1 MSPRALAFAL
11 LLAAAPLA
19 PAQEVMIGRSLRQ
32 KTEIAP
38 LPVPTPKPVPAAR
51 TAWLDLRQNTNGR
64 PGPQSGPAWVKAVTM
79 LPQEMKD
86 GAVAKT
92 TFRIQLAQPS
102 PDLPLLMFRLFF
114 DDKPEQRP
122 RLLASDNEGGL
133 VLQTT
138 PLGLGLSL
146 ATSET
151 VMVPAAGVS
160 TVDVEV
166 PGDGRTIRGAYLD
179 WMASGE
185 VVRPVDSEQRYV
197 MGETFGSE
205 TPLRAPTDDVEKLGT
220 VTATLAP
227 ETIAIGPSVQQGA
240 AFQFPLE
247 AQPLA
252 AMLTFEVSS
261 AYVDSLPEV
270 YLNGENLGQVT
281 VALPEL
287 ADPAYR
293 GEMKPLIRQMRF
305 QYTGWLRAQKMLP
318 ASLLRNGPN
327 DLLVIGGAGT
337 PSSAIRAT
345 QIQLKYV
352 WEKFDYQLIPGR

>member
-1 MSPRALAFAL
+1 MLGGTIAKEIVRVPD
-11 LLAAAPLA
+11 
-19 PAQEVMIGRSLRQ
+19 VRS
-32 KTEIAP
+32 
-38 LPVPTPKPVPAAR
+38 
-51 TAWLDLRQNTNGR
+51 AWLDLRQNTTGR
-64 PGPQSGPAWVKAVTM
+64 TGPQSAPAWVKAVAM
-79 LPQEMKD
+79 LPQDAKE
-86 GAVAKT
+86 GVPAKT
-92 TFRIQLAQPS
+92 IFRIQLAQPS
-102 PDLPLLMFRLFF
+102 SDMQLLMFRLFF
-114 DDKPEQRP
+114 DDKPDQRP
-122 RLLASDNEGGL
+122 RLLASDDSGGL

-160 TVDVEV
+160 SVDVEV
-166 PGDGRTIRGAYLD
+166 PGDGRTVRGAYLN
-179 WMASGE
+179 WMAGGE
-185 VVRPVDSEQRYV
+185 VVRPIDADKRYV
-197 MGETFGSE
+197 MAETFGAE
-205 TPLRAPTDDVEKLGT
+205 APLRAGTEDVENFGT

-252 AMLTFEVSS
+252 ALLTFEVSS

-270 YLNGENLGQVT
+270 YLNGENLGQVS
-281 VALPEL
+281 VVFPEL

-293 GEMKPLIRQMRF
+293 GEMKPLVRNMRF
-305 QYTGWLRAQKMLP
+305 QYTGWLRAQKLLP
-318 ASLLRNGPN
+318 ASSLRGGAN
-327 DLLVIGGAGT
+327 DLVVIGGAGT
-337 PSSAIRAT
+337 PASAIRAT

>member
-1 MSPRALAFAL
+1 MSPRALAFAFVASVAHFAQAQT
-11 LLAAAPLA
+11 AADHHLRSKTEIEPAPLA
-19 PAQEVMIGRSLRQ
+19 LATAPRS
-32 KTEIAP
+32 
-38 LPVPTPKPVPAAR
+38 
-51 TAWLDLRQNTNGR
+51 AWLDLRQNTTGR
-64 PGPQSGPAWVKAVTM
+64 PGPQSAPPWVKAVTM
-79 LPQEMKD
+79 LPQAPSE
-86 GAVAKT
+86 GAAAKT

-102 PDLPLLMFRLFF
+102 ADLPLLMFRLFF
-114 DDKPEQRP
+114 DDKPDQRP
-122 RLLASDNEGGL
+122 RVVTADDNGGL
-133 VLQTT
+133 LLQTT
-138 PLGLGLSL
+138 SLGLGLNL

-151 VMVPAAGVS
+151 VMVPADRVS

-166 PGDGRTIRGAYLD
+166 PGDGRTIRGAYLA
-179 WMASGE
+179 WMTSGE
-185 VVRPVDSEQRYV
+185 VVRPADAEQRFL
-197 MGETFGSE
+197 MPETFDSGA
-205 TPLRAPTDDVEKLGT
+205 PLRADSSDVENFGT

-293 GEMKPLIRQMRF
+293 GEIKPLIRQMRF
-305 QYTGWLRAQKMLP
+305 QYTGWLRAQKLLP
-318 ASLLRNGPN
+318 ASSLRTGPN
-327 DLLVIGGAGT
+327 DLLVIAGAGT
-337 PSSAIRAT
+337 PASAIRAT